1 MFKVLIIEDEDI
13 IREGLKFSLDWGKE
27 NCQIVG
33 EAANGV
39 EALEK
44 ITKLKPDILLL
55 DLNMPLKN
63 GLMVLKES
71 YQTALYSTII
81 ISGYDDF
88 EKAKEAIK
96 YGVTE
101 YLLKPVDHEELIV
114 ALRKA
119 REAIELKQ
127 QYQFLQEKLNGVEDV
142 DILDFK
148 RITNRHKLSKEV
160 ARLISFIEEEYNQK
174 IRLQDLVFELNRSKT
189 YLNQKFKLE
198 TGYTFNEYLNRY
210 RVYQA
215 IYLLKN
221 SDEKISS
228 IALEV
233 GFSNYRYFIDIF
245 KKYTQVLPSDFVSYS
260 KGYVPEV

>member
-127 QYQFLQEKLNGVEDV
+127 QYQF
-142 DILDFK
+142 
-148 RITNRHKLSKEV
+148 
-160 ARLISFIEEEYNQK
+160 
-174 IRLQDLVFELNRSKT
+174 
-189 YLNQKFKLE
+189 
-198 TGYTFNEYLNRY
+198 
-210 RVYQA
+210 
-215 IYLLKN
+215 
-221 SDEKISS
+221 
-228 IALEV
+228 
-233 GFSNYRYFIDIF
+233 
-245 KKYTQVLPSDFVSYS
+245 
-260 KGYVPEV
+260 

>member
-39 EALEK
+39 EALTK
-44 ITKLKPDILLL
+44 IKELQPDILLL
-55 DLNMPLKN
+55 DLNMPLKS
-63 GLMVLKES
+63 GLLVLKES

-119 REAIELKQ
+119 KEAIALKQ
-127 QYQFLQEKLNGVEDV
+127 QYQFIKEKMNGLEKV

-148 RITNRHKLSKEV
+148 RVSNRHKLSREV
-160 ARLISFIEEEYNQK
+160 ACLIRFIEEEYSQK
-174 IRLQDLVFELNRSKT
+174 ISLQELVFELNRSKT

-198 TGYTFNEYLNRY
+198 TSYTFNEYLNRY
-210 RVYQA
+210 RIYKA
-215 IYLLKN
+215 IDLLKN
-221 SDEKISS
+221 SEEKIST

-245 KKYTQVLPSDFVSYS
+245 KKYTQVLPSDFAN
-260 KGYVPEV
+260 YVKETEIDN